1 MVTERQVGLVPQ
13 SILPTEY
20 TEEAQRAMDEALREL
35 FRVPYPEL
43 EVQNPDICTEVAL
56 EELASQVGVGYPHS
70 VLYNPILCLD
80 CRRQLVKNAHRITNH
95 GTDEAFEAFSLVSES
110 SYVYELIRDV
120 NGIPF
125 RIEVTVYVTQEQNNE
140 QHQTYYTQ
148 AYREISPLLA
158 EQSVTLEVQFGEA
171 GIQKGF
177 AGYTTRDFYY
187 FLEGETDFP

>member
-1 MVTERQVGLVPQ
+1 MVIPQ
-13 SILPTEY
+13 SILPDEY

-35 FRVPYPEL
+35 FLVPYPEL

-95 GTDEAFEAFSLVSES
+95 GTEESFEAYSLASES
-110 SYVYELIRDV
+110 SYVYKLIRDT

-125 RIEVTVYVTQEQNNE
+125 RIELTVYVTQEQNDE
-140 QHQTYYTQ
+140 PHQTYYTQ
-148 AYREISPLLA
+148 AYRELSQLLP
-158 EQSVTLEVQFGEA
+158 EQSITLEVQFGA
-171 GIQKGF
+171 ADVVKRF

-187 FLEGETDFP
+187 FLENETDFP